1 MKKNIMMRL
10 SAVLLVA
17 VLLTTCVISGTWAK
31 YTKTGAADETAR
43 VAAFGVNI
51 AVSEVDYKEYQ
62 ATDLLVEEKANTIT
76 SAATTK
82 VLAPGSGVKFSSFTI
97 TGTPEVAVALT
108 YTATLTL
115 NNWTVGGNDYCP
127 LVFVINNVEYKIDY
141 ADINNVAE
149 LKAAV
154 EEAIT
159 DLSKKYPANTDLE
172 TNNDLTISC
181 YWPFSVDGDHDVKD
195 TALGDANNANIQ
207 LVIGCTVTQID
218 EYTPAP

>member
-31 YTKTGAADETAR
+31 YTTTGAADETAR
-43 VAAFGVNI
+43 VAAFGVDI
-51 AVSEVDYKEYQ
+51 VVSAKDDKEYQ
-62 ATDLLVEEKANTIT
+62 ATALSVEEKANTIT
-76 SAATTK
+76 SVSNTK

-115 NNWTVGGNDYCP
+115 TNWTVDESDYCP
-127 LVFVINNVEYKIDY
+127 LVFVINTVEYKIDGSE
-141 ADINNVAE
+141 IKTVAE

-154 EEAIT
+154 EGAIT
-159 DLSKKYPANTDLE
+159 GLSKEYPADTNLE
-172 TNNDLTISC
+172 TNNDLAISC
-181 YWPFSVDGDHDVKD
+181 YWPFSVDDDHDVKD
-195 TALGDANNANIQ
+195 TALGDANNATIQ
-207 LVIGCTVTQID
+207 LEIGCTVTQID